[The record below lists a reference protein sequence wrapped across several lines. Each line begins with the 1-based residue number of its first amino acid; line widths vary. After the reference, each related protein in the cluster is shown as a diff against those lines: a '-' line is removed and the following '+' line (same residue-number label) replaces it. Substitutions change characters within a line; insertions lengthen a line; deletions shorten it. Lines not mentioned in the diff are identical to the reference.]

1 MRNSYIF
8 LLSQNCFKT
17 EVSLKMSTECK
28 VKDEIKQGF
37 TAMEQMT
44 KKYQIFVY
52 GLNLT
57 NDFPSP

>member
-1 MRNSYIF
+1 MRNFYIF
-8 LLSQNCFKT
+8 LLSQNCFKS
-17 EVSLKMSTECK
+17 EVSLKMSTEHK

-37 TAMEQMT
+37 IAMEQMT
-44 KKYQIFVY
+44 KNYQIFVY